1 MFVIL
6 SQVVWALA
14 CLAWTTSAQSD
25 SSDDFGGL
33 YLYMD
38 ADTAQKYYRKCVCAS
53 VRVSF
58 HDIRLRSWLSVT
70 NNTECVR

>member
-6 SQVVWALA
+6 SQVVLALA
-14 CLAWTTSAQSD
+14 CLAWTTSAQTD

-38 ADTAQKYYRKCVCAS
+38 AKNAQKYYRKCVCVS
-53 VRVSF
+53 VRVTF
-58 HDIRLRSWLSVT
+58 HEIRLGS
-70 NNTECVR
+70 